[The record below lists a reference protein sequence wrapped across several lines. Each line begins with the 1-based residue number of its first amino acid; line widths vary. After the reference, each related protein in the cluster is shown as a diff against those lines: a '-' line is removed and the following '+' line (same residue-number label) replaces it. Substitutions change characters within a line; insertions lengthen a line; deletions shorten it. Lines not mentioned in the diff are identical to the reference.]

1 MSKSEGMKILIIKLS
16 SLGDV
21 IQTLPVL
28 VPLRKKFPDAKIS
41 WLVEEEAAELI
52 KGHPLV
58 DQIIISRKNRWI
70 KALSNPGKL
79 PQIVQEGNAFCK
91 DLRSCSYD
99 FVIDFQ
105 GLLKSGIFVGISRG
119 KRKLGFAPVREKAH
133 IFLNEK
139 IPFPKIPLHAVER
152 YLFLIASL
160 GCTGVN
166 PEFFIPIRQNHRDR
180 VLKFLQKNKITLCKP
195 LILLHPGTR
204 WKTKLWVEEKWAV
217 LGDWLQEKTGAQV
230 VFTGSVNDFSLIERI
245 TGKMRFTAI
254 NTAGMWG
261 LNELAFLQKQ
271 ADVVIIPD
279 SGPMHL
285 ASAMGTPVAA
295 LFGPT
300 DPKLTGPYGEGHRVI
315 MKTTECQPC
324 FKRKCSSNE
333 CMKEITVKEVCE
345 VTETMLAL
353 SIKQK
358 EEGGY
363 GIK

>member
-1 MSKSEGMKILIIKLS
+1 MSKKEGIKILIIKLS

-28 VPLRKKFPDAKIS
+28 IPLRKKFPDAKIA

-52 KGHPLV
+52 KGNPLV
-58 DQIIISRKNRWI
+58 DRIIISRKNRW
-70 KALSNPGKL
+70 KNALSNLCNL
-79 PQIVQEGNAFCK
+79 PQIVQEVKAFCK
-91 DLRSCSYD
+91 NLRSSAYD
-99 FVIDFQ
+99 VVIDFQ

-119 KRKLGFAPVREKAH
+119 KQKLGFAPVREKSH

-139 IPFPKIPLHAVER
+139 IPFPKTPLHAVER

-160 GCTGVN
+160 GCFGVS
-166 PEFFIPIRQNHRDR
+166 PEFFIPIRQSHRDR
-180 VLKFLQKNKITLCKP
+180 VLTFLTENEVTFDKP

-204 WKTKLWVEEKWAV
+204 WKTKMWVEENWAAF
-217 LGDWLQEKTGAQV
+217 GDRLLKETGAQV
-230 VFTGSVNDFSLIERI
+230 VFTGSIDDVSLIERI
-245 TGKMRFTAI
+245 TGQMRFAAI
-254 NTAGMWG
+254 NTAGRWC

-285 ASAMGTPVAA
+285 AAAMGTPVVA

-324 FKRKCSSNE
+324 FKRTCAAHK
-333 CMKEITVKEVCE
+333 CMKEITVQEVWE
-345 VTETMLAL
+345 TVETKISIINKTE
-353 SIKQK
+353 K
-358 EEGGY
+358 GGRLWH
-363 GIK
+363 

>member
-1 MSKSEGMKILIIKLS
+1 LAKSEGMKILIIKLS

-28 VPLRKKFPDAKIS
+28 IPLRKKFPNAKIS

-52 KGHPLV
+52 NGHPLV

-70 KALSNPGKL
+70 QSLRNPGRL
-79 PQIVQEGNAFCK
+79 SQTVQEGNAFCK
-91 DLRSCSYD
+91 DLRSCFYD

-105 GLLKSGIFVGISRG
+105 GLFKSGIFVGISRG

-139 IPFPKIPLHAVER
+139 ISFPKTPLHAVER
-152 YLFLIASL
+152 YLFLIASV
-160 GCTGVN
+160 GRTGGT

-180 VLKFLQKNKITLCKP
+180 VLKFLRENDIIFAQP

-217 LGDWLQEKTGAQV
+217 LGDWLQEKTGGQV

-245 TGKMRFTAI
+245 TAKMRFPAI
-254 NTAGMWG
+254 NTAGIWG

-285 ASAMGTPVAA
+285 AAAMGTRVVA

-300 DPKLTGPYGEGHRVI
+300 DPKLTAPYGEGHRII
-315 MKTTECQPC
+315 MKTIECQPC
-324 FKRKCSSNE
+324 FKRKCSSIE
-333 CMKEITVKEVCE
+333 CMKEITVKEVWE
-345 VTETMLAL
+345 ATETMLAL
-353 SIKQK
+353 INKT
-358 EEGGY
+358 ERGGRLWH
-363 GIK
+363 

>member
-1 MSKSEGMKILIIKLS
+1 MKVLIIKLS

-28 VPLRKKFPDAKIS
+28 IPLRKKFPDAKIS
-41 WLVEEEAAELI
+41 WLVEEEGAELL

-70 KALSNPGKL
+70 RALSNFGKV
-79 PQIVQEGNAFCK
+79 PKIVQEGNAFCK
-91 DLRSCSYD
+91 GLRSCSYD

-105 GLLKSGIFVGISRG
+105 GLLKSGVIVGISRG

-139 IPFPKIPLHAVER
+139 IPFPKSPLHAVER

-160 GCTGVN
+160 GCSCGK

-180 VLKFLQKNKITLCKP
+180 ILKFLQENEITLEKP
-195 LILLHPGTR
+195 LIILHPGTR

-230 VFTGSVNDFSLIERI
+230 VFTGSVNDFPLIERI
-245 TGKMRFTAI
+245 TGKMSFPAI
-254 NTAGMWG
+254 NTAGMWR

-271 ADVVIIPD
+271 AEVVIIPD

-285 ASAMGTPVAA
+285 ASAMETPVVA

-300 DPKLTGPYGEGHRVI
+300 DPKLTGPFGEGHRVI

-324 FKRKCSSNE
+324 FKRNCSSNE
-333 CMKEITVKEVCE
+333 CMKEITVKEVWE
-345 VTETMLAL
+345 AAETILAFINKTESGGMLWD
-353 SIKQK
+353 
-358 EEGGY
+358 
-363 GIK
+363 

>member
-1 MSKSEGMKILIIKLS
+1 MKILIIKLS

-28 VPLRKKFPDAKIS
+28 IPLRKKFPDAKIT
-41 WLVEEEAAELI
+41 WLVEEEAAELFR
-52 KGHPLV
+52 GHPLV

-70 KALSNPGKL
+70 RALRSFGKL
-79 PQIVQEGNAFCK
+79 PQIVQECNAFCI
-91 DLRSCSYD
+91 DLRSCLYD

-119 KRKLGFAPVREKAH
+119 KRKLGFSPVREKAH

-139 IPFPKIPLHAVER
+139 IPFPKTPLHAVEK

-180 VLKFLQKNKITLCKP
+180 VLNFLRENEVTFDKP

-204 WKTKLWVEEKWAV
+204 WETKLWVEEKWAV
-217 LGDWLQEKTGAQV
+217 LGDWLQEKAGTQV
-230 VFTGSVNDFSLIERI
+230 VFTGSINDLSLIKRI
-245 TGKMRFTAI
+245 TGKMRFTPI

-285 ASAMGTPVAA
+285 ASAMGTPVIA

-324 FKRKCSSNE
+324 FKRKCSSHE
-333 CMKEITVKEVCE
+333 CMKEITVKEVLE
-345 VTETMLAL
+345 AAEAMLAF
-353 SIKQK
+353 INKK
-358 EEGGY
+358 EKGGRLWH
-363 GIK
+363 

>member
-1 MSKSEGMKILIIKLS
+1 MSNSEGMKILIIKLS

-28 VPLRKKFPDAKIS
+28 IPLKKKFPDAKIS

-70 KALSNPGKL
+70 RALSNPVKL
-79 PQIVQEGNAFCK
+79 PQIVQEGNVFCK

-105 GLLKSGIFVGISRG
+105 GLLKSGIFVGVSRG
-119 KRKLGFAPVREKAH
+119 KRKLGFAPVRERAH

-139 IPFPKIPLHAVER
+139 ISFPKTPLHAVER

-160 GCTGVN
+160 GCSRLN

-180 VLKFLQKNKITLCKP
+180 VLKFLQENDITLDKP

-204 WKTKLWVEEKWAV
+204 WKTKMWIEEKWAV

-230 VFTGSVNDFSLIERI
+230 AFTGSANDFYLIERI
-245 TGKMRFTAI
+245 TGQMKFAAT
-254 NTAGMWG
+254 NTAGRWS

-271 ADVVIIPD
+271 ADVVITPD

-285 ASAMGTPVAA
+285 ASAMGTPVVA

-315 MKTTECQPC
+315 MKTTDCQPC
-324 FKRKCSSNE
+324 FKRTCSAND
-333 CMKEITVKEVCE
+333 CMKEITVKEVWE
-345 VTETMLAL
+345 ATEEMLA
-353 SIKQK
+353 SINKTERGAK
-358 EEGGY
+358 LWL
-363 GIK
+363 

>member
-1 MSKSEGMKILIIKLS
+1 MTKNEEMKILIIKLS

-28 VPLRKKFPDAKIS
+28 IPLRKNFPDAKIS
-41 WLVEEEAAELI
+41 WLVEEEAVEII
-52 KGHPLV
+52 KGNPLV

-70 KALSNPGKL
+70 KALSNFGKL
-79 PQIVQEGNAFCK
+79 RQIVQEGNAFCK

-105 GLLKSGIFVGISRG
+105 GLLKSGIFVGLSRG

-139 IPFPKIPLHAVER
+139 IPFPKTPLHAVER
-152 YLFLIASL
+152 YLFLVASL
-160 GCTGVN
+160 GCSGVN

-180 VLKFLQKNKITLCKP
+180 ILNFLRENKITLDKP

-204 WKTKLWVEEKWAV
+204 WKTKLWVEAKWAI

-230 VFTGSVNDFSLIERI
+230 VFTGSVNDLSLIERI
-245 TGKMRFTAI
+245 IGKMRFPAV

-285 ASAMGTPVAA
+285 ASAMGTSVIA

-300 DPKLTGPYGEGHRVI
+300 DPKLTGPYSERSRVI
-315 MKTTECQPC
+315 MKAAECQPC
-324 FKRKCSSNE
+324 FKRKCLSHE
-333 CMKEITVKEVCE
+333 CMKEITVKEVWE
-345 VTETMLAL
+345 ATEAVLAF
-353 SIKQK
+353 IN
-358 EEGGY
+358 ETERGGRLWH
-363 GIK
+363 